1 MTESSAAERLF
12 FAAME
17 LATPTDQSAYLDKAC
32 GADQKLRQSV
42 EKILQA
48 HRDMG
53 SFMEHGPAVQSS
65 GADPASP
72 NGESDFQIPDQVH
85 TGSLIAGRYELVE
98 QIGRGGMGCVWRAS
112 QVEPIQRQVAVKLL
126 LPGMDSKR
134 MLACFESERQALAL
148 MNHPNIAR
156 VFDAGETTD
165 GSPFIVM
172 ELVEGTSITRYCDER
187 KLPVTER
194 LRLFICVCQA
204 IQHAHQKGVIHRD
217 IKPSNV
223 LVASCDGQAVP
234 KVIDFGVS
242 KAARESLSE
251 ASLLHD
257 YGLVVGSLQ
266 YMSPEQAQ
274 ADQRAVDTR
283 SDIYALGALLH
294 ELLTGTTP
302 LSRQELENIG
312 LFEILRIIRELEPR
326 RPSTRLLGSPS
337 LPEIASARA
346 SQPESLAGMLQGDL
360 DWIVMKALENERS
373 RRYDSAIG
381 FSADIQRYLDGEP
394 VEAHPP
400 SVSYRLRKLGRKH
413 RLALS
418 AGVVFLALLLF
429 TAVMSS
435 WMAWKTSRA
444 NLIAEEKRIQAEE
457 QSQRADDNAALV
469 MKGLIAS
476 ECSRRFAQT
485 SAASLQIDLDLA
497 EFPVNPRV
505 ALLRLAS
512 QLRKIPDDRAGIPVI
527 VPAGMRVAQGTSET
541 GPVEADAGGSAK
553 SGSYKVNAPG
563 DLLDEQRNL
572 REFVS
577 TAILAMGRDYAPV
590 LAPAAMGKRGPVR
603 HSSMNRSGDRLLTL
617 HSTGEAH
624 LWDAMKMLPI
634 ARLQK
639 DSEKVDEAKFSED
652 GALIA
657 TTCAN
662 RELRIWRAHDGAFVS
677 RISPKKNS
685 EPIAGVKE
693 YMQSGVEISF
703 SKDRILTSYWVSESL
718 PPKPKT
724 IPVERDED
732 GNPIFRGMGSSIPFK
747 VVMRFNGPSELW
759 DTSSGRLISTIPDR
773 NGNTYLSGEGKWIV
787 GWDKKKSIVVY
798 SAEDGTTK
806 ARIGPSSGAT
816 VNHFIMGQSGH
827 KLVIRYDV
835 KSPVLPQFRVWDCET
850 WQELIPPA
858 PGLAASNFFADDLVQ
873 IHEGDQI
880 KLVALSRERA
890 PRLLKTDE
898 KRFTGPRD
906 PHLRDNFIMAS
917 DGQLYDWVNDRPLL
931 PPPGR
936 KYHPE
941 LRRFAADGRFVMIE
955 EERRFID
962 SKTEKSFPV
971 RSLQHSIHEPFLS
984 FDERVGWTGFAH
996 SIIGDVPYPPTLIH
1010 FFRIPPISRQQFPH
1024 ELVELWV
1031 QVAVRG
1037 ELAQEGTFLKWD
1049 EVTWEKQ
1056 RQKLAKMAIP
1066 DPYFPFPG
1074 FLAQDR
1080 PHWLLSEF
1088 QTASKAEKPAIAKKL
1103 LERCTAEGN
1112 SDEADQWNRWLA
1124 VPFNRSQN

>member
-1 MTESSAAERLF
+1 MTEPSAAERLF
-12 FAAME
+12 FAAID

-32 GADQKLRQSV
+32 GADQELRQNV
-42 EKILQA
+42 EKMLQA

-72 NGESDFQIPDQVH
+72 NGESDFQIPDKVH

-172 ELVEGTSITRYCDER
+172 ELVDGTSITRYCDER

-283 SDIYALGALLH
+283 SDIYTLGALLH
-294 ELLTGTTP
+294 ELLTGMTP

-326 RPSTRLLGSPS
+326 RPSTRLRGSPA
-337 LPEIASARA
+337 LPEIALARA
-346 SQPESLAGMLQGDL
+346 SQPELLAGMLQGDL

-418 AGVVFLALLLF
+418 AGVGFLALLLF
-429 TAVMSS
+429 TVVMSS
-435 WMAWKTSRA
+435 WMAWKTGRA

-457 QSQRADDNAALV
+457 QSQRADDNATLV

-476 ECSRRFAQT
+476 ECSRRIAQT

-497 EFPVNPRV
+497 EFQVNPRV

-512 QLRKIPDDRAGIPVI
+512 QLRKIPDDRAGIPVV
-527 VPAGMRVAQGTSET
+527 VPAGMRVAHGASDS
-541 GPVEADAGGSAK
+541 GLVEADAGGSAK

-603 HSSMNRSGDRLLTL
+603 HYSMNRSGDRFLTL

-624 LWDAMKMLPI
+624 LWDAMKMEPI
-634 ARLQK
+634 ARLQR

-677 RISPKKNS
+677 RICPKKNS

-693 YMQSGVEISF
+693 YMQTGVEISF

-718 PPKPKT
+718 PPKSNARP
-724 IPVERDED
+724 IQRDDE
-732 GNPIFRGMGSSIPFK
+732 GKLVMGSSIIIHPT
-747 VVMRFNGPSELW
+747 VMRFNGPSELW
-759 DTSSGRLISTIPDR
+759 DAVAGKLISKIPER
-773 NGNTYLSGEGKWIV
+773 NGNTYIWGEGKWIV
-787 GWDKKKSIVVY
+787 GWGKKDSIAVY
-798 SAEDGTTK
+798 SAKDG
-806 ARIGPSSGAT
+806 AVRAHIGPPSG
-816 VNHFIMGQSGH
+816 VPVGDFMMGSTGRR
-827 KLVIRYDV
+827 LVVRNNV
-835 KSPVLPQFRVWDCET
+835 KSSADPQFRVWDCET
-850 WQELIPPA
+850 WKELIPPA
-858 PGLAASNFFADDLVQ
+858 PGLAATGFFADDLVQ
-873 IHEGDQI
+873 IHERDRF

-898 KRFTGPRD
+898 KRFTRPEHPRV
-906 PHLRDNFIMAS
+906 RDNFIMAS

-931 PPPGR
+931 PPPGK

-941 LRRFAADGRFVMIE
+941 LQRFAADGRFVMIE

-962 SKTEKSFPV
+962 SKTEKSFPA

-1010 FFRIPPISRQQFPH
+1010 FFRIPPISRQQFLH

-1031 QVAVRG
+1031 QLAVRG

-1049 EVTWEKQ
+1049 EAAWEKQ

-1080 PHWLLSEF
+1080 LHWLRSEF
-1088 QTASKAEKPAIAKKL
+1088 QTASNAEKPAIAKRL

-1112 SDEADQWNRWLA
+1112 TDEAEQWNRWLA
-1124 VPFNRSQN
+1124 APGHRPQN